1 MNMSI
6 SVDFSQIKTIIEQ
19 CNIDEKLELLKLL
32 EKETFS
38 TRFQQF
44 LNQVKTDELNL
55 EEITAEVEAVRQAR
69 YYAKSQ

>member
-1 MNMSI
+1 MNMPI

-19 CNIDEKLELLKLL
+19 CNIDEKIELLKLL

-38 TRFQQF
+38 TRFKQL

-69 YYAKSQ
+69 Y